1 MMRTYKVWII
11 NGAVF
16 ALVMAIFFVDT
27 FSNMSFLKLLL
38 SGIIHSIW
46 IAILYILANFIFN
59 KAVFK
64 TIYELYRGKK
74 KE

>member
-16 ALVMAIFFVDT
+16 TLVMMVFFVDT

-38 SGIIHSIW
+38 NGIIHSIW
-46 IAILYILANFIFN
+46 IVGLYILANFIFN

-64 TIYELYRGKK
+64 TIFELYRGQ